1 MICMKLDHNVE
12 EAISN
17 RFKNYIKAL
26 LAMFIVIVLCISIF
40 ISQYSIIGGIVCFIS
55 IGNIGSILI
64 YCRMEDLKRR
74 QIYKS
79 ILNRNGSN
87 TPS

>member
-1 MICMKLDHNVE
+1 MKLDHNME
-12 EAISN
+12 QAISN

-26 LAMFIVIVLCISIF
+26 LAMFIAIVLCISIF
-40 ISQYSIIGGIVCFIS
+40 ISRYSILGGIICFIS

-64 YCRMEDLKRR
+64 YCRMQDLKQR

-79 ILNRNGSN
+79 LLNRHGN
-87 TPS
+87 TTP